1 MSFASCFISAAFPL
15 SRIKAAGV
23 TKREQPCT
31 AKSVGNMV
39 LLAAL
44 SYAAFRQLNALTP
57 GVLGMAPVSLARCQG
72 DHLVPNLRTGDRAS
86 KA

>member
-1 MSFASCFISAAFPL
+1 MPPL
-15 SRIKAAGV
+15 PPPLDPPLGV

-31 AKSVGNMV
+31 AKSLGNLV

-44 SYAAFRQLNALTP
+44 SYAAFRQLKALIP
-57 GVLGMAPVSLARCQG
+57 GVLGMAHVSLARKQCE
-72 DHLVPNLRTGDRAS
+72 HLVPNLRTGDRAS

>member
-1 MSFASCFISAAFPL
+1 MTFASCLISAAFPVP
-15 SRIKAAGV
+15 RFKAAGV
-23 TKREQPCT
+23 SSREQPCT

-57 GVLGMAPVSLARCQG
+57 CEVGMAHVSLARCQG
-72 DHLVPNLRTGDRAS
+72 DHRVPNLRPGERAS